1 MVKRKFSLSG
11 PGKTINLIKGPLG
24 VLIAIKLYKLGKEL
38 TQDLEVKALWSI
50 TIPLVES
57 SARGTLWGLNK

>member
-11 PGKTINLIKGPLG
+11 PGKIISPIKGPLG

-38 TQDLEVKALWSI
+38 TRDLEVKALWSI
-50 TIPLVES
+50 TIPQES
-57 SARGTLWGLNK
+57 WPEGRSGVSVNE